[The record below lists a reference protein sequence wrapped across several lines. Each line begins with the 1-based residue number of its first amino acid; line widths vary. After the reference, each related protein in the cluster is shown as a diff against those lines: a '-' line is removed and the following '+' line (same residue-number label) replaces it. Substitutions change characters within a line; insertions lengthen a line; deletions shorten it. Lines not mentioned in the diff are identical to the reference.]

1 MREGA
6 GLDADVRVVGRVHPY
21 LALANQAA
29 DVAVE
34 ALGPSAEDW
43 NLFFAVFSGSW
54 IVGNCFLLP
63 FDKMRDT
70 EAAKAV
76 FFIFFFK

>member
-1 MREGA
+1 MRERA
-6 GLDADVRVVGRVHPY
+6 GLYADVRVLGRVHPY

-43 NLFFAVFSGSW
+43 NLFFAVF
-54 IVGNCFLLP
+54 
-63 FDKMRDT
+63 
-70 EAAKAV
+70 
-76 FFIFFFK
+76 

>member
-1 MREGA
+1 MWERA
-6 GLDADVRVVGRVHPY
+6 GLDADVRVLGRVHPY

-43 NLFFAVFSGSW
+43 NLYLLFFKWELDCFQF
-54 IVGNCFLLP
+54 FLLII
-63 FDKMRDT
+63 
-70 EAAKAV
+70 AV
-76 FFIFFFK
+76 